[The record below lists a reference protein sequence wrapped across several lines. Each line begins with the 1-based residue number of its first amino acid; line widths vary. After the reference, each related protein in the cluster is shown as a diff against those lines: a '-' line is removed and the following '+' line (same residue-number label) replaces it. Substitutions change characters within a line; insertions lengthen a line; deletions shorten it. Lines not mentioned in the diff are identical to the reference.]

1 MACSCPKTIL
11 SHLRPTESH
20 RGSHCLAIEQSGLDD
35 IASLCMNECIFIS
48 RFVIL
53 KLALG
58 SAILHFSDITPFVN
72 NFQGN
77 IEVDTSDYKNLLN
90 PGESFSIVLR
100 FLTSQFF
107 STTIS
112 FYNSSLDNPWIISFS
127 NSNTSLQYLSINTY
141 FFPYS
146 NSSSYLSSKTL
157 TYYGSNYQITDNP
170 SNQELDF
177 GSTITSEGNTPRHS
191 FSVSVQGTEPVHILG
206 NPAIYISGDHADCFQ
221 IESVSNTNIT
231 LEPSTGVNL
240 FSVIF
245 NPDTPGDKTAI
256 LHIPTDLEGV
266 GEIQYRLVGP
276 SSESVDLFKTNGS
289 APIIFSSAYPK
300 VITSDD
306 NGGLYLVSSYY
317 YESSK
322 YNYQI
327 KHMDSKG
334 KILDEFTIEAI
345 SSSPIAAEFS
355 SELLKIYTGAYLYS
369 INPIT
374 HAYMR
379 TNYTYDATPQIICDK
394 SYWKVLEYGNF
405 KLGITSQS
413 TGLIIV
419 HSLENEE
426 LATYYGKLLSS
437 TLADACVSDKYLY
450 SITSSSTSIV
460 RRIDLDDLIE
470 DMTYAFF

>member
-1 MACSCPKTIL
+1 M
-11 SHLRPTESH
+11 
-20 RGSHCLAIEQSGLDD
+20 
-35 IASLCMNECIFIS
+35 
-48 RFVIL
+48 
-53 KLALG
+53 G
-58 SAILHFSDITPFVN
+58 SAVLYFSDITPFIN

-90 PGESFSIVLR
+90 PGESFSIILR
-100 FLTSQFF
+100 FPTSQFF
-107 STTIS
+107 STSIF

-146 NSSSYLSSKTL
+146 NISSYLSSKTL

-170 SNQELDF
+170 SNQEFDF
-177 GSTITSEGNTPRHS
+177 GSTITSGENTPRHS
-191 FSVSVQGTEPVHILG
+191 FYFSVQGTEPVHILG

-221 IESVSNTNIT
+221 IETVSNTNIT

-245 NPDTPGDKTAI
+245 NPDSPGDKTAI

-266 GEIQYRLVGP
+266 GEIQYRLVGT
-276 SSESVDLFKTNGS
+276 SSESVDLFQANGF

-300 VITSDD
+300 VITSDG
-306 NGGLYLVSSYY
+306 NGGLYLISSYY

-322 YNYQI
+322 YYYQI
-327 KHMDSKG
+327 KHMDSNG
-334 KILDEFTIEAI
+334 KILDEFAIEAI
-345 SSSPIAAEFS
+345 SSLPIAAEFS
-355 SELLKIYTGAYLYS
+355 SDLLKIYTGEYRYS

-374 HAYMR
+374 HEYIR
-379 TNYTYDATPQIICDK
+379 TNYIYNTNPQIIGDK
-394 SYWKVLEYGNF
+394 SYWKVLEYGNY

-419 HSLENEE
+419 YNLDNEK
-426 LATYYGKLLSS
+426 LATYYGKLFSS

-450 SITSSSTSIV
+450 SVTSVTSSSTSIV
-460 RRIDLDDLIE
+460 RRIDLDELIE
-470 DMTYAFF
+470 DMTYTFF